1 MSICKIGVYGL
12 GVMGR
17 SLAVNIARHGYQTA
31 VYNIDPKV
39 TEEVIR
45 QYPKLPF
52 HGAKTLSGFLNSL
65 EKPRCILLMITAGK
79 AVDEVKGADKEKTM
93 YILAVV
99 FIVVSLVLYIVLKTS
114 LTNIVSSY
122 GRNMFMGL

>member
-1 MSICKIGVYGL
+1 M
-12 GVMGR
+12 
-17 SLAVNIARHGYQTA
+17 
-31 VYNIDPKV
+31 
-39 TEEVIR
+39 
-45 QYPKLPF
+45 
-52 HGAKTLSGFLNSL
+52 
-65 EKPRCILLMITAGK
+65 GK

-114 LTNIVSSY
+114 LTNIVSNY